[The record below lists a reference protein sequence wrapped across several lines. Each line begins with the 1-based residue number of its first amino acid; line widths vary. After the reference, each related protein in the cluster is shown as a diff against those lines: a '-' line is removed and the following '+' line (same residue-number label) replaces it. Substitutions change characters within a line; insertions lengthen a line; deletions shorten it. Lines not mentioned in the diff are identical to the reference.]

1 MLIKLIHT
9 EVLLK
14 RSHVLFGNQKFPA
27 VVEILVV
34 RVDIVELDRLTAD
47 LSKDSVVERTI

>member
-9 EVLLK
+9 EVLLE
-14 RSHVLFGNQKFPA
+14 RSHVLFSNQKFPA